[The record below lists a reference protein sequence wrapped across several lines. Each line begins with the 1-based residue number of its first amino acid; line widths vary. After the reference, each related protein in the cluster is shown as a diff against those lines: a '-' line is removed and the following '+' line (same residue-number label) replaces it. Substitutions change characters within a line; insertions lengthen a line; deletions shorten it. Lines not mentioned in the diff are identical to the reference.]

1 MGCSKSPFLQRDKIN
16 RLHHSRKNLKIIINS
31 KELAGIFN
39 ELFVNIIPNLGINT
53 NHNFLI
59 NMENKNDP
67 IEKTIPKYK
76 NHPSMISIKRFME
89 SSDFSVSS

>member
-1 MGCSKSPFLQRDKIN
+1 M
-16 RLHHSRKNLKIIINS
+16 NS

-59 NMENKNDP
+59 NMENENDP